1 MENSL
6 INRKNGYLIILIAIL
21 TGTLYQLSP
30 HVITDSVAKGAIEIL
45 FNTTVMFATLYIL
58 LKSEFLDWFKHFSFK
73 WLIIGI
79 PFLLVVGTLMS
90 SIWAMISGGTTA
102 NSVNSVLTWNYVIT
116 HVPFMLLGEELLSIG
131 VLYAAWKKLGWKF
144 WQASLLC
151 AVLFA
156 LWHLPSYDY
165 NLLQCLVT
173 IIPSRLVLNY
183 LFKKSNSIWVTWIV
197 HITFDV
203 ITFLPILLN

>member
-1 MENSL
+1 MENPL
-6 INRKNGYLIILIAIL
+6 INRKKGYLIILIAII
-21 TGTLYQLSP
+21 TGSLYQALP
-30 HVITDSVAKGAIEIL
+30 HFISSTVALESLGTYFNALIMFIVL
-45 FNTTVMFATLYIL
+45 FLL

-79 PFLLVVGTLMS
+79 PFLLIVGTLAS
-90 SIWAMISGGTTA
+90 SIWSLIAGGTTE
-102 NSVNSVLTWNYVIT
+102 NSVNSVLSWEYVIKN
-116 HVPFMLLGEELLSIG
+116 VPFMLLGEELLSIG
-131 VLYAAWKKLGWKF
+131 VLYAAWKKLGWQF

-151 AVLFA
+151 AILFA
-156 LWHLPSYDY
+156 VWHLSSYDY

-203 ITFLPILLN
+203 ISFLPLLLK